1 MVISSKRGKKTGRI
15 GVVEWGWRSLY
26 FLQVNK
32 FKEETYFSVAFPST
46 VSAKKIS
53 YSKKI
58 ITKHDVYWVHHEEI
72 FKENYRFIFFK

>member
-1 MVISSKRGKKTGRI
+1 MGLEKSI
-15 GVVEWGWRSLY
+15 L
-26 FLQVNK
+26 FAVNK
-32 FKEETYFSVAFPST
+32 FKEQTYFSVAFPST

-72 FKENYRFIFFK
+72 FKEITSSFF